1 MFFAAILL
9 CEEFQCSEDS
19 VLDDSTVQLG
29 LIPSFEMM
37 ICLLSCLKLLLAYF
51 NSMFE
56 VVVVSI

>member
-1 MFFAAILL
+1 MVLL

-19 VLDDSTVQLG
+19 VLDDDTVQSG

-37 ICLLSCLKLLLAYF
+37 ICLLSCLKLLLTYF

-56 VVVVSI
+56 VVVSI